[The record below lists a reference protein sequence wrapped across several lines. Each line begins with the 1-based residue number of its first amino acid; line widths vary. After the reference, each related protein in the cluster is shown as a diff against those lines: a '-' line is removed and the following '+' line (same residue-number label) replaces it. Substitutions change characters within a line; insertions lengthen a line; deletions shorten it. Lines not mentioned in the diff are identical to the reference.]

1 MKYVIGV
8 VAAMAALAMSPV
20 SAVAQTGPAGDW
32 EITMNTPQGANTV
45 GLSLTLTGD
54 KVGGEMS
61 SPMGAVPVTGTAAG
75 NGVKLTADINIQGMA
90 LQFGIDGNVDGDNIA
105 GTVKV
110 GDFGEFPFT
119 GKRVAGKPATAAAPA
134 AAAASPAAASPAATS
149 TGATGAGITD
159 LNGKWDIVLS
169 IAGMGEVPATAVIKQ
184 DGDKLTGTISSPAG
198 EVAIAGTVTGRSVK
212 FDFEAETPQGKLPI
226 TMTGDM
232 GASSV
237 TGKASIAGMGE
248 ADWTATRAA
257 VQ

>member
-1 MKYVIGV
+1 MKHVIGV

-20 SAVAQTGPAGDW
+20 SAIAQTGPAGDW

-61 SPMGAVPVTGTAAG
+61 SPMGAVPVTGTAVG

-90 LQFGIDGNVDGDNIA
+90 LQFGIDGNVDGDTIA
-105 GTVKV
+105 GNVKV

-119 GKRVAGKPATAAAPA
+119 GKRVAGKPAAAAAP
-134 AAAASPAAASPAATS
+134 PAAASAAPATP
-149 TGATGAGITD
+149 TDATGAGITD
-159 LNGKWDIVLS
+159 LNGKWNITLT
-169 IAGMGEVPATAVIKQ
+169 IAGMGEVPATAIIKQ
-184 DGDKLTGTISSPAG
+184 EGDKLTGTISSPAG

-248 ADWTATRAA
+248 ADWVATRAA